1 MNEISYETEPSQII
15 NHDLHHQPSS
25 SPSNE
30 HPTNNT
36 TDEPDIKIIIIGDT
50 AVGKSKLLER
60 YLIDDYNPR
69 RLSTHALTLYR
80 KNVMLGSNSR
90 LDDDSTNSNINNS
103 INNSDNENDDCKP
116 IKVDFWDT
124 AGQEKFSSLHPTY
137 YYQAHACI
145 LVFDV
150 TRKSTYHNLQRWY
163 DELCSYYSSTT
174 TTNNSNAS
182 RRWTACKTSTTR
194 SSGHRSRSSI

>member
-1 MNEISYETEPSQII
+1 MNQIAYNSEPSQ
-15 NHDLHHQPSS
+15 NNDLHT
-25 SPSNE
+25 SPSND
-30 HPTNNT
+30 HLT

-80 KNVMLGSNSR
+80 KNVMLGSDA
-90 LDDDSTNSNINNS
+90 LDDDSNNINSKSNSNSKSN
-103 INNSDNENDDCKP
+103 NENNNGGGRP

-150 TRKSTYHNLQRWY
+150 TRKSTYHNFNGGIMS
-163 DELCSYYSSTT
+163 CAPTT
-174 TTNNSNAS
+174 ATTMPKEKQHQFHAY
-182 RRWTACKTSTTR
+182 
-194 SSGHRSRSSI
+194 